1 MSSVMLKFA
10 AMIAM
15 SVDILMRIVLADF
28 MCLAVPNVAMAQLET
43 AKHMIFENR
52 GIDPS

>member
-1 MSSVMLKFA
+1 MLKFA
-10 AMIAM
+10 AMLAM

-28 MCLAVPNVAMAQLET
+28 MCLAVPSCAIATFGT

>member
-1 MSSVMLKFA
+1 MLKFA
-10 AMIAM
+10 AMLAM

-28 MCLAVPNVAMAQLET
+28 MCLVVPNVAMAQLGT